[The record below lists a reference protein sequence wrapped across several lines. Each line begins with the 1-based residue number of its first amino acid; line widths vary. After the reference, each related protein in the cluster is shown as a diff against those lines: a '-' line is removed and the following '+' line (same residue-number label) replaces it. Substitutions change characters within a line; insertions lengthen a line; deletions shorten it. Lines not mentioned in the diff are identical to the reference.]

1 MILEEQNVIRGYQE
15 VQVQTPTF
23 STCVLYFREVLKSSI
38 FSQNSF
44 WTMNHE
50 PHDYLGLWEFESNE
64 FIFHIIF

>member
-1 MILEEQNVIRGYQE
+1 MLCTFNTASSCMILEEQNVIRGYQE

-44 WTMNHE
+44 
-50 PHDYLGLWEFESNE
+50 
-64 FIFHIIF
+64 